1 LGYIR
6 KGKFKKASNMNFALS
21 TSARVER
28 RMLESLSE
36 TVEKPGLVDPA
47 DEEYHYEKALSEH
60 LRANHECHAGG
71 DIRIGEFILL
81 ADSDTRVV
89 SPRGQLRLVLVP
101 HRRL

>member
-1 LGYIR
+1 
-6 KGKFKKASNMNFALS
+6 MNFALS

-60 LRANHECHAGG
+60 LDANHECHAGG

-89 SPRGQLRLVLVP
+89 SPSDPQRLVSCSSPTSVACGLP
-101 HRRL
+101 AI